1 MIASQMVDPRV
12 SAVDLHFYKVPMAG
26 AFSLVEEYESSLGEL
41 SISELGSPLR
51 AARKLESIFVPQP
64 QEDYLHLIV
73 IIDAPLRI
81 TCWVRGADVPLQ
93 LLNVEL
99 QKHALP
105 LELSSRVKE
114 LLPALADVAL
124 SDLKSYTLS
133 TKNDDELKEVLDC
146 KRKGS
151 LVCSG
156 QMMKD
161 AFDDVPFSSREFK
174 AVIEVV
180 SHQTIVPPSSSCL
193 VGEGNTILRARQKF
207 LRDNPPG
214 EDWHIPSTVLLMSV
228 NRGHREDS
236 GNRRR

>member
-12 SAVDLHFYKVPMAG
+12 SAVDLHFYKVPMTG
-26 AFSLVEEYESSLGEL
+26 PFSLVEGYECSLGEL

-124 SDLKSYTLS
+124 SDLKAYTLS
-133 TKNDDELKEVLDC
+133 TKNDDELKE
-146 KRKGS
+146 
-151 LVCSG
+151 
-156 QMMKD
+156 MMKD